1 MTTIHRVVNSVV
13 IEIADLR
20 VQRGGDDVIPGLS
33 ATISA
38 GEITGLLGPSGCGK
52 TTLLRSI
59 IGVQEVAGGAVTV
72 LGHPAGSAELRRR
85 VAYMTQTPS
94 VYGDLSVRE
103 NLRFFAAVLRADPEA
118 VDEALKTVDLSEAAN
133 SRVDRLSGG
142 QRSRVSLAVALLAD
156 PDVLVLDEPT
166 VGLDPVLRR
175 QLWGMFS
182 DLAQRGR
189 AILVSSHVMDEAQR
203 CDRLLLM
210 RAGDL
215 IADETPVDLL
225 ARTRTGDVESA
236 FLSLVGSAAHR

>member
-1 MTTIHRVVNSVV
+1 MNSVAV
-13 IEIADLR
+13 EIADLR
-20 VQRGGDDVIPGLS
+20 VQRGGDEVIPGLS

-59 IGVQEVAGGAVTV
+59 IGVQEVAGGTVTV
-72 LGHPAGSAELRRR
+72 LGHPAGSAQLRRR

-94 VYGDLSVRE
+94 VYGDLSVLE
-103 NLRFFAAVLRADPEA
+103 NLRFFAAVVRADPDA
-118 VDEALKTVDLSEAAN
+118 VDAALETVDLSQAAS

-175 QLWGMFS
+175 QLWGTFS

-189 AILVSSHVMDEAQR
+189 AILVSSHVMDEAER

-210 RAGDL
+210 RAGSL
-215 IADETPVDLL
+215 IADEAPSDLL
-225 ARTRTGDVESA
+225 ARTHTGDVESA
-236 FLSLVGSAAHR
+236 FLALVGSAAHR